1 MSIYTASS
9 EETLHARTL
18 LKDWA
23 AEGLLTEP
31 QYQQLQK
38 ETVSELR
45 TTNVYLRVIL
55 FLFTLVSLAAA
66 AALFM
71 IAFGEHPSHQ
81 TASILFFVYAAVCY
95 AGAEIA
101 VARARLY
108 RYGIEE
114 ALAVCAVACL
124 CAGMEVAFPG
134 GPETL
139 APAAGA
145 MLSLWLWRRFGL
157 WYALPAAM
165 IFVPFLV
172 AGCTSSLPAQHVIV
186 AGLYAFG
193 LVLIA
198 VAGSR
203 QRIDPG
209 HPYALGEAFLWIGIY
224 LAMNLKLSSFSVP
237 VYWLRGGTQAASAFS
252 TPFYWTTWVLIWCL
266 PLLVLVRGIRQKQRF
281 VIASGILVA
290 ILTLVTNKPYLGWQR
305 HTWDPM
311 LLGLLLA
318 GISLATRRWLAAGP
332 GGVRQGFTAG
342 RPTQK
347 DKQRMNAGAAV
358 LGWIAPQTIMPATD
372 TNSAALH
379 PGGGTSGGGGAT
391 GEF

>member
-9 EETLHARTL
+9 EETLRARTL

-23 AEGLLTEP
+23 AEGFLTKA
-31 QYQQLQK
+31 QYQQLQE
-38 ETVSELR
+38 ETVLELR

-66 AALFM
+66 AALFL
-71 IAFGEHPSHQ
+71 IGFGEHPSQQ
-81 TASILFFVYAAVCY
+81 TASVLFFVYAAVCY
-95 AGAEIA
+95 GAAEVA

-124 CAGMEVAFPG
+124 CAGMEAALPR
-134 GPETL
+134 GPKPL
-139 APAAGA
+139 APAAGS
-145 MLSLWLWRRFGL
+145 MLSLWLWRRFGF

-172 AGCTSSLPAQHVIV
+172 AGCTSSLPAQHVID

-209 HPYALGEAFLWIGIY
+209 HPYALAEAFLWIGIY

-237 VYWLRGGTQAASAFS
+237 VQWVSGGTHAASAFPTS
-252 TPFYWTTWVLIWCL
+252 FYWTTWVLIWCL
-266 PLLVLVRGIRQKQRF
+266 PPLVLVRGIRQKQRL
-281 VIASGILVA
+281 VIASGILLA

-318 GISLATRRWLAAGP
+318 GISLATRRWLAGGP
-332 GGVRQGFTAG
+332 GEVRQGFTAG
-342 RPTQK
+342 RPSQK
-347 DKQRMNAGAAV
+347 DKQRINAGAAV
-358 LGWIAPQTIMPATD
+358 LGWLAPQAIMPATD
-372 TNSAALH
+372 TNSADFH
-379 PGGGTSGGGGAT
+379 TGGGTSGGGGAT